1 MTPADGGGADGGGAV
16 DGPVEGESLGDNE
29 GGDGDVGADEGGG
42 GAGGVDEVG
51 VETGAKMGAGAG
63 ADPVISSKPAHMT
76 QNDKISASIIHHT
89 WKSPS
94 FRKQNVSQM
103 SSPNKF
109 EKNLSQAQLQGSS
122 QSRMIL
128 SNAQQFS

>member
-1 MTPADGGGADGGGAV
+1 VANFRNIGAKT
-16 DGPVEGESLGDNE
+16 GD
-29 GGDGDVGADEGGG
+29 
-42 GAGGVDEVG
+42 GGVDQVG
-51 VETGAKMGAGAG
+51 VETGAKMGASAG
-63 ADPVISSKPAHMT
+63 ADAVISSKPAHMT

-89 WKSPS
+89 RKNPS
-94 FRKQNVSQM
+94 LRKQNVSQM
-103 SSPNKF
+103 SSPSKF